1 MHRNELAKHLRMATK
16 SPRIP
21 RTHSVNMTA
30 QARKNI
36 HRMPVAGGKAIPG
49 MGFMEELAG
58 HGPRRVQH
66 IAKRRHTPASVSHSG
81 WMPGMAGLGDLNR
94 IAIPIPH
101 EKVPKLTRTHS
112 VKIPTPHDKHLRA
125 QAARRLRAAPGKMVP
140 GMGDDSALAGWGS
153 WWHQWIAK
161 RRLRGFYGIEGD
173 DDLAGHKARRPNLVR
188 VHKPRVLGIPHRAQ
202 NLRVSADFIPGMGE
216 EDPGDTLALGY
227 LSADELAADEIPT
240 TNVQATQA
248 AQAGAGAM
256 GKLMLIA
263 GLAFAAGAFLRMR

>member
-1 MHRNELAKHLRMATK
+1 
-16 SPRIP
+16 
-21 RTHSVNMTA
+21 MTA

-36 HRMPVAGGKAIPG
+36 HRLPVPHGKMVPG

-58 HGPRRVQH
+58 PGPRRVKH
-66 IAKRRHTPASVSHSG
+66 IANRRHTPASVSHSG

-94 IAIPIPH
+94 IALPIPH
-101 EKVPKLTRTHS
+101 ETVPKLTRTHS
-112 VKIPTPHDKHLRA
+112 VKIPTPHDKRLRA

-140 GMGDDSALAGWGS
+140 GMGFMEELAGFKQLYARPTHRRLRNQLADDSALAGR
-153 WWHQWIAK
+153 A
-161 RRLRGFYGIEGD
+161 
-173 DDLAGHKARRPNLVR
+173 PNIVR
-188 VHKPRVLGIPHRAQ
+188 VHKPRVLGIPHHAQ
-202 NLRVSADFIPGMGE
+202 NVRVSADFIPGIGE

-227 LSADELAADEIPT
+227 LSAEELAADDIPT
-240 TNVQATQA
+240 TNVQAAQA